1 MRCSV
6 GCERGRTDDGPVGG
20 RTAAGRNAEHGLEG
34 YMAIEAAIVA
44 ECELVEIGIEVLVAA
59 TTCQR
64 PRPTSPAARADKP
77 FRPPLRRKVGRTA
90 FFVRKLL
97 LKPAQRASAAH
108 SAML

>member
-1 MRCSV
+1 
-6 GCERGRTDDGPVGG
+6 
-20 RTAAGRNAEHGLEG
+20 
-34 YMAIEAAIVA
+34 MAIEAAIVA

-90 FFVRKLL
+90 FFVRKFL
-97 LKPAQRASAAH
+97 LKPAHRASAAP
-108 SAML
+108 SAILSIDPPPPTCSPSAQALTPPPFPPPLLDATRPTP